1 MDGRFVVKMTIT
13 EAACLPLS
21 RVILKQKRARRSI
34 LVRWVLVALCAGFAV
49 LNAVVGQ
56 WALVAVMVV
65 LGAAMAAVICLTPKM
80 NAKRMFTALN
90 PDLGEMVYT
99 FTDQNVHVVDALED
113 GDIQYTSF
121 VRLVETREQFLLF
134 RGEYQANILPLAGF
148 LKGAPEDFRTFIQEK
163 TGRTYERVE
172 A

>member
-1 MDGRFVVKMTIT
+1 MDERFVVKMTIT

-21 RVILKQKRARRSI
+21 KVILKQKRARRSI
-34 LVRWVLVALCAGFAV
+34 LARWVLVALCAGFAV
-49 LNAVVGQ
+49 LNAVVDQ
-56 WALVAVMVV
+56 WALTVVMLV

-80 NAKRMFTALN
+80 NAQRMFKALN

-99 FTDQNVHVVDALED
+99 FTDANVHVVDKLEE
-113 GDIQYTSF
+113 GDIQYTGF

-134 RGEYQANILPLAGF
+134 RGERQANILPKAGF
-148 LKGAPEDFRTFIQEK
+148 VKGTQEDFKPFIQEK
-163 TGRTYERVE
+163 TGRTFERVE